1 MRINLVRFVK
11 ALELFLKLAVLPFL
25 GVMVYAAYMIREGWL
40 CSTINVPGCSIVSVN
55 FIFLVIM
62 ICIPIAV
69 LWNISKHVGRW
80 VDSPRVRSDQ
90 QIVQDFSTFILE
102 KAPDAMTT
110 FYDVEVLPHNKHRI
124 REALLNCLTVAYSLK
139 DADTIKAIESTLL
152 LTLPHFQSGIGR
164 SPIFTGNE
172 MNCVT
177 DNDNLFAQ
185 WHLKD
190 AKAHPDYLDLNFQ
203 IEKNHHTKLISDIRE
218 ANVIG

>member
-1 MRINLVRFVK
+1 MSINLVRFVK
-11 ALELFLKLAVLPFL
+11 ALELFLKLAVLPFVL
-25 GVMVYAAYMIREGWL
+25 IIFHGLYVARDGWL
-40 CSTINVPGCSIVSVN
+40 CSLINVPGCAIVSVN

-110 FYDVEVLPHNKHRI
+110 FYDVKRLPFSKHRI
-124 REALLNCLTVAYSLK
+124 REALLNSLAVAYSSK
-139 DADTIKAIESTLL
+139 ENEIIKAIENTLIL
-152 LTLPHFQSGIGR
+152 SLPHFQRGVGR
-164 SPIFTGNE
+164 SPIFTGTENDCE
-172 MNCVT
+172 T
-177 DNDNLFAQ
+177 DQDNLLAQ
-185 WHLKD
+185 WYLKD
-190 AKAHPDYLDLNFQ
+190 AKAHPDFLDLNFQ

>member
-1 MRINLVRFVK
+1 
-11 ALELFLKLAVLPFL
+11 
-25 GVMVYAAYMIREGWL
+25 
-40 CSTINVPGCSIVSVN
+40 
-55 FIFLVIM
+55 M

-69 LWNISKHVGRW
+69 LWNVSKHVGRW

-110 FYDVEVLPHNKHRI
+110 FYDVKFLPHNKHRI
-124 REALLNCLTVAYSLK
+124 REALLNCLIVAYSLK

-172 MNCVT
+172 MNSVT
-177 DNDNLFAQ
+177 NNDSLFAQ

-190 AKAHPDYLDLNFQ
+190 AKAHPGMLDLNFQ